1 MAPSPMS
8 LRRLWQQQ
16 KKRYRMDTRKEKF
29 PYGIPGHN
37 LSEIEREIPVEEPPV
52 WPVNDKLK
60 LIGKRVTRIDAIDK
74 VTGKAIYT
82 SDIRLPGM
90 LYAKMLR
97 SNVPHAVITSIDIS
111 KAESLPGV
119 HAIYINEN
127 TRKEG
132 EEFRNG
138 KYPTVKYVGQPLG
151 GVAAESLEI
160 AKDAISLINVNYEK
174 KPFVIDLE
182 AAMEIN
188 APIVFDEPMMQQED
202 GGDVGE
208 VHDGSKGEGNVRGPS
223 TSSFF
228 GGPRGNLEEGFKEAD
243 VVVERTYRT
252 QVQTHMPLETHGV
265 VVDWRPEMMMVYA
278 STQNTN
284 AVRNEMASVFGLPK
298 SKVRVVCE
306 FMGGGFGAKHSA
318 GSFGP
323 MAANLSKKSG
333 RPVWLML
340 DRQEEHIAEGNRPNS
355 IQYLKIGAKKDGTLT
370 AIQQRSHGTAGV
382 GLGAGV
388 GRIAQVLYPCPNFA
402 TEQYDVLTN
411 AGPGAAW
418 RAPGNVQG
426 AFGLEQAIDELA
438 EKLRMDPLIYR
449 DLIDKSE
456 VRKVERQRGAKLFD
470 WSRRQPA
477 GSGKGVVKKGLG
489 VGQSTWPRFVT
500 LDSSVEVKIYNDGGV
515 EIRSS
520 VQDIGTG
527 TKTILAQVV
536 AEELGLQVKDITV
549 NIGDTF
555 FPVGPGSGGSVVTGS
570 ITPPARNAAFE
581 AKRALLKLVA
591 KKWESDS
598 SELFIENGQVGS
610 KKDTNLKMPFKE
622 ATQLMRTSQISK
634 IASRSDDYGGFQQ
647 PWGLAY
653 GDLGSVQFV
662 EVSVNTDTGFVKVD
676 RVVAAHSCGRPLNI
690 GQLESQINGGI
701 IQGVSYALYE
711 NRVMDKGTGHMM
723 NANVDQYK
731 VPFSMEIPE
740 IETLILEEYSAL
752 SSTDAYGIGEPANIA
767 TAAAVANAV
776 YNAIGVRLYEIP
788 ITPSSILKAL
798 SKVS

>member
-1 MAPSPMS
+1 MF
-8 LRRLWQQQ
+8 LRLLWTHQ
-16 KKRYRMDTRKEKF
+16 KKRYNMDTRKDKF
-29 PYGIPGHN
+29 PHGIPGHN
-37 LSEIEREIPVEEPPV
+37 LSEIEREIPIEEPPA
-52 WPVNDKLK
+52 WPINKELK
-60 LIGKRVTRIDAIDK
+60 VIGKRVTRIDAHDK
-74 VTGKAIYT
+74 VTGKAKFT
-82 SDIRLPGM
+82 SDMKLPGM

-97 SNVPHAVITSIDIS
+97 SNVPHAEITGIDIS
-111 KAESLPGV
+111 KAKSLPGV
-119 HAIYINEN
+119 HAIHLIEN
-127 TRKEG
+127 APKEG
-132 EEFRNG
+132 EENKG
-138 KYPTVKYVGQPLG
+138 SKYPMVKYAGQPLG

-160 AKDAISLINVNYEK
+160 AKDAIKLIEVNYQR
-174 KPFVIDLE
+174 KPFVIDME
-182 AAMEIN
+182 KAMEIG
-188 APIVFDEPMMQQED
+188 APIVFDVPIEQQAD

-208 VHDGSKGEGNVRGPS
+208 VHDGSKGKGNVRGPS

-228 GGPRGNLEEGFKEAD
+228 GGPRGDLAKGFEEAE
-243 VVVERTYRT
+243 VVVENTYRT
-252 QVQTHMPLETHGV
+252 QVHTHMPLETHGV
-265 VVDWRPEMMMVYA
+265 VVDWKTDVMTVYA
-278 STQNTN
+278 STQNTAN
-284 AVRNEMASVFGLPK
+284 VRNEMASIFNLPK

-306 FMGGGFGAKHSA
+306 YMGGGFGAKHSA
-318 GSFGP
+318 GSYGP
-323 MAANLSKKSG
+323 MAANLAKKTG

-340 DRQEEHIAEGNRPNS
+340 DRKEEHIAEGNRPSS

-370 AIQQRSHGTAGV
+370 GIQQRSHGTAGV

-438 EKLRMDPLIYR
+438 EKLNKDPLEYR

-456 VRKVERQRGAKLFD
+456 VRKVERQRGAALFN

-477 GSGKGVVKKGLG
+477 GSGKGVVRKGLG

-500 LDSSVEVKIYNDGGV
+500 LDSSVEVKIHNDGGV
-515 EIRSS
+515 EVRSS

-536 AEELGLQVKDITV
+536 AEEMGLQVKDIKV

-570 ITPPARNAAFE
+570 ITPPTRNATFE
-581 AKRALLKLVA
+581 AKKELLKLVA
-591 KKWESDS
+591 KKWETDS
-598 SELFIENGQVGS
+598 SELFIKDGQVGHKNDAKLNMS
-610 KKDTNLKMPFKE
+610 FKE
-622 ATQLMRTSQISK
+622 ATKLMRTSQISK
-634 IASRSDDYGGFQQ
+634 TASRSDDYGGFQQ
-647 PWGLAY
+647 PWGLAF
-653 GDLGSVQFV
+653 GDLGSVQFA

-676 RVVAAHSCGRPLNI
+676 KIVAAHSCGRPLNT
-690 GQLESQINGGI
+690 GQLESQINGGV

-711 NRVMDKGTGHMM
+711 NRVIDKATGHMV

-740 IETLILEEYSAL
+740 IETLIVEEYSAR

-767 TAAAVANAV
+767 TAAAIANAV
-776 YNAIGVRLYEIP
+776 YNAIGVRIYEIP

-798 SKVS
+798 KKVS

>member
-1 MAPSPMS
+1 
-8 LRRLWQQQ
+8 
-16 KKRYRMDTRKEKF
+16 MDTRKEKF

-37 LSEIEREIPVEEPPV
+37 LSEIEREIPIEEPPV
-52 WPVNDKLK
+52 WPINDKLK
-60 LIGKRVTRIDAIDK
+60 IIGKRVTRIDAIDK
-74 VTGKAIYT
+74 VTGLAKYT
-82 SDIRLPGM
+82 SDIKLPGM

-111 KAESLPGV
+111 KAESLSGV
-119 HAIYINEN
+119 HAIYLNEN
-127 TRKEG
+127 TQKEG
-132 EEFRNG
+132 EQNNNG
-138 KYPTVKYVGQPLG
+138 KYPMVKYVGQPLG

-160 AKDAISLINVNYEK
+160 AKDAISLIKVNYEK

-182 AAMEIN
+182 TAMEIN
-188 APIVFDEPMMQQED
+188 APIVFDEPITKQED

-228 GGPRGNLEEGFKEAD
+228 GGPRGNLEEGFQAAN

-265 VVDWRPEMMMVYA
+265 VVDWNSDVMMVYA

-284 AVRNEMASVFGLPK
+284 SVRNEMASIFGLPK
-298 SKVRVVCE
+298 SKVRVFCD

-323 MAANLSKKSG
+323 MAANLAKKSG
-333 RPVWLML
+333 RPVWLMM
-340 DRQEEHIAEGNRPNS
+340 DRKEEHLSEGNRPNS
-355 IQYLKIGAKKDGTLT
+355 IQYLKIGAKTDGTLT

-388 GRIAQVLYPCPNFA
+388 GRIAQILYPCPNFA

-438 EKLRMDPLIYR
+438 EKLGMDPLGYR

-470 WSRRQPA
+470 WSRRQPS

-500 LDSSVEVKIYNDGGV
+500 LDSSVEVKIHNDGGV

-570 ITPPARNAAFE
+570 ITPPTRNAAFE
-581 AKRALLKLVA
+581 AKKALLKLVA
-591 KKWESDS
+591 KKWETDS
-598 SELFIENGQVGS
+598 SELFIENGQVSS
-610 KKDTNLKMPFKE
+610 KMDANLKMPFKE

-653 GDLGSVQFV
+653 GDLGSVQFA

-676 RVVAAHSCGRPLNI
+676 RIVAAHSCGRPLNI

-740 IETLILEEYSAL
+740 IEILIVEEYSAL

-798 SKVS
+798 NKVS

>member
-1 MAPSPMS
+1 
-8 LRRLWQQQ
+8 
-16 KKRYRMDTRKEKF
+16 MDTRKEKF

-37 LSEIEREIPVEEPPV
+37 LGEVEREIPVEEPPV
-52 WPVNDKLK
+52 WPINDKLK
-60 LIGKRVTRIDAIDK
+60 VIGKRVTRIDALEK

-82 SDIRLPGM
+82 SDIKLPGM

-97 SNVPHAVITSIDIS
+97 SNVPHATISSIDIS
-111 KAESLPGV
+111 KAKSLSGV
-119 HAIYINEN
+119 HAIHLIEN
-127 TRKEG
+127 TPKEG
-132 EEFRNG
+132 EENSTG
-138 KYPTVKYVGQPLG
+138 KYPMVKYVGQPLA

-160 AKDAISLINVNYEK
+160 AKEAVSLIKVNYEK

-182 AAMEIN
+182 AAMELN
-188 APIVFDEPMMQQED
+188 APIVFDAPITKQQD

-208 VHDGSKGEGNVRGPS
+208 THDGSKGEGNVRGPS

-252 QVQTHMPLETHGV
+252 QVHTHMPLETHGV
-265 VVDWRPEMMMVYA
+265 VVDWNADVMTVYA
-278 STQNTN
+278 STQNTA
-284 AVRNEMASVFGLPK
+284 AVRNEMASVFNLPK
-298 SKVRVVCE
+298 SKVRVICE

-323 MAANLSKKSG
+323 MAANLAKKTG

-340 DRQEEHIAEGNRPNS
+340 DRQEEHLAEGNRPNS

-370 AIQQRSHGTAGV
+370 GIQQRSHGTAGV

-388 GRIAQVLYPCPNFA
+388 GRIAQILYTCPNFA

-426 AFGLEQAIDELA
+426 AFGLEQAIDEIA
-438 EKLRMDPLIYR
+438 EKLNLDPLSYR
-449 DLIDKSE
+449 DHIDTSE
-456 VRKVERQRGAKLFD
+456 VRKVERQRGAELFG
-470 WSRRQPA
+470 WSRRKPA
-477 GSGKGVVKKGLG
+477 GSSNGIVKKGLG
-489 VGQSTWPRFVT
+489 VGQSTWPRFVS
-500 LDSSVEVKIYNDGGV
+500 LDSSVEIKIHKGGGV

-536 AEELGLQVKDITV
+536 AEELGLQVKDIKV

-570 ITPPARNAAFE
+570 ITPPTRNAAFE
-581 AKRALLKLVA
+581 AKTALLKLVA
-591 KKWESDS
+591 KKWETDS
-598 SELFIENGQVGS
+598 SELVMADGQVNH
-610 KKDTNLKMPFKE
+610 KTNTDLKMSFKE
-622 ATQLMRTSQISK
+622 ATKLMRTSQISK

-653 GDLGSVQFV
+653 GDLGSVQFA

-690 GQLESQINGGI
+690 GQLESQINGGV

-711 NRVMDKGTGHMM
+711 NRVMDNSTGHMM

-740 IETLILEEYSAL
+740 IETVIVEEYSGR

-767 TAAAVANAV
+767 TAAAIANAV

>member
-1 MAPSPMS
+1 
-8 LRRLWQQQ
+8 
-16 KKRYRMDTRKEKF
+16 MDTRKEKL
-29 PYGIPGHN
+29 PHGIPGHN
-37 LSEIEREIPVEEPPV
+37 LSEIERDIPINEPPA

-60 LIGKRVTRIDAIDK
+60 HIGKRVTRIDAFDK
-74 VTGKAIYT
+74 VTGKAKYT
-82 SDIRLPGM
+82 SDLKLPGM
-90 LYAKMLR
+90 LYAKMVR
-97 SNVPHAVITSIDIS
+97 SKVPHAVISSIDIS
-111 KAESLPGV
+111 QAQSLKGV
-119 HAIYINEN
+119 HAIHLLEN
-127 TRKEG
+127 KDKDG
-132 EEFRNG
+132 EENENG
-138 KYPTVKYVGQPLG
+138 KYPMVKYVGQPLG
-151 GVAAESLEI
+151 GIAAESLAI
-160 AKDAISLINVNYEK
+160 AKDALALIKVNYEE
-174 KPFVIDLE
+174 KPFVIDLDS
-182 AAMEIN
+182 AMKKD
-188 APIVFDEPMMQQED
+188 APIVFKQPIAKQED

-208 VHDGSKGEGNVRGPS
+208 THDGSKGEGNVRGPS

-228 GGPRGNLEEGFKEAD
+228 GGPRGDLEAGFKEAD
-243 VVVERTYRT
+243 VIVENTYRT
-252 QVQTHMPLETHGV
+252 QVHTHMPLETHGV
-265 VVDWRPEMMMVYA
+265 VVDWRPDVMMVYA
-278 STQNTN
+278 STQNT
-284 AVRNEMASVFGLPK
+284 ASVRNEMASVFGLPK
-298 SKVRVVCE
+298 SKVRVICE

-323 MAANLSKKSG
+323 MAANLAKKTG

-370 AIQQRSHGTAGV
+370 GIQQRSHGTAGV

-388 GRIAQVLYPCPNFA
+388 GRIAQILYTCPNFA

-438 EKLRMDPLIYR
+438 EKLNLDPLAYR

-456 VRKVERQRGAKLFD
+456 VRKVERERGGKQFD
-470 WSRRQPA
+470 WSRRQAA
-477 GSGKGVVKKGLG
+477 GSGQGVVKKGLG

-500 LDSSVEVKIYNDGGV
+500 LDSSVEVKIHKGGAV

-536 AEELGLQVKDITV
+536 AEELGLEVKDVTV

-570 ITPPARNAAFE
+570 ITPPTRNAAFE
-581 AKRALLKLVA
+581 AKKELLKLVA
-591 KKWESDS
+591 KKWETDS
-598 SELFIENGQVGS
+598 STLSMRDGNIVSN
-610 KKDTNLKMPFKE
+610 KDASQTMSFKE
-622 ATQLMRTSQISK
+622 ATGLMRTSQISK
-634 IASRSDDYGGFQQ
+634 IESRSDDYGGFQQ
-647 PWGLAY
+647 PWGLAH
-653 GDLGSVQFV
+653 GDLGSVQFA

-676 RVVAAHSCGRPLNI
+676 KVVAAHSCGRPLNI
-690 GQLESQINGGI
+690 GQLESQINGGV

-731 VPFSMEIPE
+731 TPFSMEIPE
-740 IETLILEEYSAL
+740 IETIIVEEYGGR

-767 TAAAVANAV
+767 TAAAIANAV
-776 YNAIGVRLYEIP
+776 YNAIGVRIYEIP
-788 ITPSSILKAL
+788 ITPASILKAL
-798 SKVS
+798 NKV

>member
-1 MAPSPMS
+1 
-8 LRRLWQQQ
+8 
-16 KKRYRMDTRKEKF
+16 MDTRKEKF

-37 LSEIEREIPVEEPPV
+37 LSEIEREIPIEEPQA

-60 LIGKRVTRIDAIDK
+60 IIGKRVNRIDALDK
-74 VTGKAIYT
+74 VTGKAKYT
-82 SDIRLPGM
+82 SDMKLPGM

-97 SNVPHAVITSIDIS
+97 SNVPHAVVKSIDIS
-111 KAESLPGV
+111 EAKSLPGI
-119 HAIYINEN
+119 HAIHLIEN
-127 TRKEG
+127 TQKEG
-132 EEFRNG
+132 EENKNG
-138 KYPTVKYVGQPLG
+138 KYPMVKYVGQPLG

-160 AKDAISLINVNYEK
+160 AKDAISLIKVTYEK

-188 APIVFDEPMMQQED
+188 APIVFDEPITQQED

-208 VHDGSKGEGNVRGPS
+208 VHDGSEGEGNVRGPS

-228 GGPRGNLEEGFKEAD
+228 GGPRGNLEAGFNEAD
-243 VVVERTYRT
+243 IIVERTYRT

-265 VVDWRPEMMMVYA
+265 VVDWNSDVMRVYA

-284 AVRNEMASVFGLPK
+284 GVRNEMASIFGLPK
-298 SKVRVVCE
+298 SKVRVICD

-323 MAANLSKKSG
+323 MAANLAKKSG
-333 RPVWLML
+333 RPVWLMM
-340 DRQEEHIAEGNRPNS
+340 DRQEEHLAEGNRPNS

-370 AIQQRSHGTAGV
+370 AVQQRSHGTAGV

-426 AFGLEQAIDELA
+426 AFGLEQAIDEIA
-438 EKLRMDPLIYR
+438 EKLQIDPLIYR

-456 VRKVERQRGAKLFD
+456 IRKVERQRGAKLFD

-500 LDSSVEVKIYNDGGV
+500 LDSSVEVKIHNDGGV

-570 ITPPARNAAFE
+570 ITPPTRNAAFE
-581 AKRALLKLVA
+581 AKKALLKLVA
-591 KKWESDS
+591 KEWETDS
-598 SELFIENGQVGS
+598 SELFIEDGQVRS
-610 KKDTNLKMPFKE
+610 KTNTDLKMPFKE
-622 ATQLMRTSQISK
+622 ATKLMRTSQISK

-653 GDLGSVQFV
+653 GELGSVQFA

-676 RVVAAHSCGRPLNI
+676 RIVAAHSCGRPLNI

-701 IQGVSYALYE
+701 IQGISYALYE

-740 IETLILEEYSAL
+740 IETLIVEEYSAL

-776 YNAIGVRLYEIP
+776 YNAIGARLYEIP

-798 SKVS
+798 NKVS

>member
-1 MAPSPMS
+1 
-8 LRRLWQQQ
+8 
-16 KKRYRMDTRKEKF
+16 MDTRKEKF

-37 LSEIEREIPVEEPPV
+37 LGEVEREIPVEEPPV
-52 WPVNDKLK
+52 WPINDKLK
-60 LIGKRVTRIDAIDK
+60 VVGKRITRIDALEK

-82 SDIRLPGM
+82 SDIKLPGM

-97 SNVPHAVITSIDIS
+97 SNVPHATISSIDIS
-111 KAESLPGV
+111 KAKSLSGV
-119 HAIYINEN
+119 HAIHLIEN
-127 TRKEG
+127 SPKEG
-132 EEFRNG
+132 EENSNG
-138 KYPTVKYVGQPLG
+138 KYPMVKYVGQPLA

-160 AKDAISLINVNYEK
+160 AKEAVSLIKVNYEK

-182 AAMEIN
+182 AAMELN
-188 APIVFDEPMMQQED
+188 APIVFDAPITQQQD

-208 VHDGSKGEGNVRGPS
+208 THDGSKGEGNVRGPS

-228 GGPRGNLEEGFKEAD
+228 GGPRGDLEEGFKEAD

-252 QVQTHMPLETHGV
+252 QVHTHMPLETHGV
-265 VVDWRPEMMMVYA
+265 VVDWNADVMTVYA
-278 STQNTN
+278 STQNTA
-284 AVRNEMASVFGLPK
+284 AVRNEMASVFNLPK
-298 SKVRVVCE
+298 SKVRVICE

-323 MAANLSKKSG
+323 MAANLAKKTG

-340 DRQEEHIAEGNRPNS
+340 DRQEEHLAEGNRPNS

-370 AIQQRSHGTAGV
+370 GIQQRSHGTAGV

-388 GRIAQVLYPCPNFA
+388 GRIAQILYTCPNFA

-426 AFGLEQAIDELA
+426 AFGLEQAIDEIA
-438 EKLRMDPLIYR
+438 EKLNLDPLSYR
-449 DLIDKSE
+449 DRIDTSE
-456 VRKVERQRGAKLFD
+456 VRKVERQRGAELFG
-470 WSRRQPA
+470 WSRRKPA
-477 GSGKGVVKKGLG
+477 GSSKGVVKKGLG
-489 VGQSTWPRFVT
+489 VGQSTWPRFVS
-500 LDSSVEVKIYNDGGV
+500 LDSSVEVKIHKGGGV

-536 AEELGLQVKDITV
+536 AEELGLQVKDIKV

-570 ITPPARNAAFE
+570 ITPPTRNAAFE
-581 AKRALLKLVA
+581 AKTALLKLVA
-591 KKWESDS
+591 KKWETDS
-598 SELFIENGQVGS
+598 SELFMADGQVTH
-610 KKDTNLKMPFKE
+610 KTNTDLKMSFKE
-622 ATQLMRTSQISK
+622 ATKLMRTSQISK

-653 GDLGSVQFV
+653 GDLGSVQFA

-690 GQLESQINGGI
+690 GQLESQINGGV

-711 NRVMDKGTGHMM
+711 NRVMDNSTGHMM

-740 IETLILEEYSAL
+740 IETVIVEEYSGR

-767 TAAAVANAV
+767 TAAAIANAV

>member
-1 MAPSPMS
+1 
-8 LRRLWQQQ
+8 
-16 KKRYRMDTRKEKF
+16 MDTRKEKF

-37 LSEIEREIPVEEPPV
+37 LSEIEREIPIEEPPV

-60 LIGKRVTRIDAIDK
+60 VIGKRVTRIDALDK
-74 VTGKAIYT
+74 VTGKAKYT
-82 SDIRLPGM
+82 SDIKLPGM
-90 LYAKMLR
+90 LYSKMLR

-111 KAESLPGV
+111 KAKSLPGV
-119 HAIYINEN
+119 HAVHLIEN
-127 TRKEG
+127 TPKDGEENKEG
-132 EEFRNG
+132 T
-138 KYPTVKYVGQPLG
+138 YPMVKYVGQPLG

-160 AKDAISLINVNYEK
+160 AKDAIELIKVNYEK
-174 KPFVIDLE
+174 KPFVIDME
-182 AAMEIN
+182 AAMEIG
-188 APIVFDEPMMQQED
+188 APIVFDEPITQQED

-208 VHDGSKGEGNVRGPS
+208 VHDGSKGQGNVRGPS

-228 GGPRGNLEEGFKEAD
+228 GGPRGDLEKGFAEAD

-252 QVQTHMPLETHGV
+252 QVHTHMPLETHGV
-265 VVDWRPEMMMVYA
+265 VVDWQPDIMMVYT

-284 AVRNEMASVFGLPK
+284 NVRNEMASVFNLPK

-323 MAANLSKKSG
+323 MAANLAKKTG

-340 DRQEEHIAEGNRPNS
+340 DRQEEHIAEGNRPSS
-355 IQYLKIGAKKDGTLT
+355 IHYLKIGAKNDGTLT
-370 AIQQRSHGTAGV
+370 GIQQRSHGTAGV
-382 GLGAGV
+382 ALGAGV
-388 GRIAQVLYPCPNFA
+388 GRIAQILYSCPNFA

-438 EKLRMDPLIYR
+438 EKLKMDPLKYR

-456 VRKVERQRGAKLFD
+456 VRKVERQRGAELFD

-477 GSGKGVVKKGLG
+477 GSGKGTVKKGLG

-500 LDSSVEVKIYNDGGV
+500 LDSSVEIKIHNDGGV

-536 AEELGLQVKDITV
+536 AEELGLEVKDVKV

-570 ITPPARNAAFE
+570 ITPPTRNAAFE
-581 AKRALLKLVA
+581 AKTALLKLVA
-591 KKWESDS
+591 KKWETDS
-598 SELFIENGQVGS
+598 SDLFIEGGQVGH
-610 KKDTNLKMPFKE
+610 KKDVNLKMAFKE
-622 ATQLMRTSQISK
+622 ATKLMRTSQISK
-634 IASRSDDYGGFQQ
+634 TASRSDDYGGFQQ
-647 PWGLAY
+647 PWGLAF
-653 GDLGSVQFV
+653 GDLGSVQFA

-676 RVVAAHSCGRPLNI
+676 KIVAAHSCGRPLNI
-690 GQLESQINGGI
+690 GQLESQINGGV

-711 NRVMDKGTGHMM
+711 NRVMDKRTGHMM

-740 IETLILEEYSAL
+740 IETLIVEEYSAL

-767 TAAAVANAV
+767 TAAAIANAV
-776 YNAIGVRLYEIP
+776 YNAIGVRIYEIP

-798 SKVS
+798 NKVSQI